1 MLSICLSAISVLA
14 FFVFL
19 ALLDYSDKFL
29 IGIIS
34 PIIVFFASLFSGI
47 IYTTS
52 CEQSEEYISESV
64 SIVALQ
70 DNRDVNGQF
79 FLGAG
84 GIQQDS
90 YYYAYYDE
98 YGDILTDKIP
108 SSNCKIQEDSN
119 KKPCLERHNFRVPL
133 KQQESLAFK
142 LFYVGFNKNGDSIL
156 DYNHYYRFTIP
167 KGSIIKNY
175 EVDLK

>member
-1 MLSICLSAISVLA
+1 MLSICLLAISVLA

-19 ALLDYSDKFL
+19 ALLDYSDKCL

-34 PIIVFFASLFSGI
+34 SIIVFFASLFSGI

-52 CEQSEEYISESV
+52 CEQSEEYISENV
-64 SIVALQ
+64 SLVALQ

-79 FLGAG
+79 FLGTG
-84 GIQQDS
+84 SFQQDS
-90 YYYAYYDE
+90 YYYYAYYDD
-98 YGDILTDKIP
+98 GDIVTDKKL
-108 SSNCKIQEDSN
+108 SSNCRIREDSN

-142 LFYVGFNKNGDSIL
+142 LFYVGLNKNGDSVL
-156 DYNHYYRFTIP
+156 DNHYYKFIVP
-167 KGSIIKNY
+167 KGSVLKNFK
-175 EVDLK
+175 VDLK